1 MRILATDGRL
11 ASVRTAGASSPGE
24 ELMTTADRCRDVT
37 AHQPQSDPAQNI
49 RIDRSD
55 PGHVPVTIPPLRL
68 SNVVEI
74 GELQQP
80 IWGEASPGRIA

>member
-1 MRILATDGRL
+1 MQLMVAWPQS
-11 ASVRTAGASSPGE
+11 APAGASSPGE